1 MRRSAQYCLIQM
13 RTIPS
18 SPATSA
24 DDRPVADRILDAAL
38 ACVARVGVAKTT
50 LDDVAKE
57 AGCARATVYRS
68 FPGRKALLRAVLDR
82 EIATLAA
89 DVLDAAGRAD
99 SLSGAVEAVILT
111 AADTF
116 GSHPALGF
124 VVAHE
129 PELVAP
135 QLSFDRGSA
144 LLQNAGAVVAPAFA
158 RFLPAD
164 RAERLGEWV
173 ARITLSYLCNPI
185 DHGNLDDPAFVQELV
200 ADFVLPGVTR
210 SLSTFAAVSA
220 REGAPQ

>member
-1 MRRSAQYCLIQM
+1 MPM
-13 RTIPS
+13 
-18 SPATSA
+18 SPASSA
-24 DDRPVADRILDAAL
+24 APAADRPVADRILDAAV

-57 AGCARATVYRS
+57 AHCARATVYRC
-68 FPGRKALLRAVLDR
+68 FPGRQALMRAVLDR
-82 EIATLAA
+82 EVATLAA
-89 DVLDAAGRAD
+89 DVLDAAGRAE
-99 SLSGAVEAVILT
+99 SLAGAVEAVILT
-111 AADTF
+111 AAATF

-144 LLQNAGAVVAPAFA
+144 LLMHAGAVVAPAFA

-185 DHGNLDDPAFVQELV
+185 DHGHLDEPAFVRGLV
-200 ADFVLPGVTR
+200 ADFVLPGFTR
-210 SLSTFAAVSA
+210 SLSTVAAVTA